1 MASASV
7 TIRMDKDLKER
18 FAAFCEDAGMSVT
31 TAYTVFAKKVVRE
44 NRIPFEIS
52 TEIPNVE
59 TLEAIEEV
67 RRMKED
73 PSLGKTYKIETPADV
88 HDMIEDMLEGE

>member
-1 MASASV
+1 M
-7 TIRMDKDLKER
+7 
-18 FAAFCEDAGMSVT
+18 
-31 TAYTVFAKKVVRE
+31 RE

-59 TLEAIEEV
+59 TLEAIEEI

-73 PSLGKTYKIETPADV
+73 PTLGKTYKIETAADV
-88 HDMIEDMLEGE
+88 HNMIEDMLSGE